1 MERATPALQ
10 KIVVDILHRAPP
22 EEMPMLAWPLVCGRS
37 VAGKTRALDCIAG
50 VLRVEVPDV
59 TWRGQLV
66 GLVPQYLHALER
78 MIGPKVQRIDFVLKA
93 RGGKQ

>member
-1 MERATPALQ
+1 MERAAAGLQ
-10 KIVVDILHRAPP
+10 KIMVDVLHRAPP

-50 VLRVEVPDV
+50 VLRVEVPDK
-59 TWRGQLV
+59 TWRAQLV
-66 GLVPQYLHALER
+66 ALVPQYLNGLNR

-93 RGGKQ
+93 GVSSR

>member
-10 KIVVDILHRAPP
+10 KIVADILHRAPP

-37 VAGKTRALDCIAG
+37 VAGKTGALDCIGG

-59 TWRGQLV
+59 TWRAQLV
-66 GLVPQYLHALER
+66 GLVPQYLRALER
-78 MIGPKVQRIDFVLKA
+78 MIGPKVKRIDFVLKTA
-93 RGGKQ
+93 IKSQ

>member
-50 VLRVEVPDV
+50 VLRIEVPDA

-66 GLVPQYLHALER
+66 GLVPHYLHVLER
-78 MIGPKVQRIDFVLKA
+78 MIGPKVQRVDFVVKGLT
-93 RGGKQ
+93 RNQ